1 MIASDR
7 EKSHDAGPRVLLTGP
22 PIDEPGGVANY
33 CRLLLAHLPATDYL
47 QVGSRAGGDP
57 AAGGGPAAGGS
68 PAAGGA
74 GGGHWP
80 RVAVRLMRDYWR
92 FWRALSGERYDGERY
107 DGERYDG
114 GRYDGG
120 RYDGGRYD
128 VVHLNP
134 SLNAKAVLRDAVFLL
149 MAKALR
155 RKVVVLIHGWDRG
168 FERTVRRHF
177 LRPFGWVFFRADA
190 LIVLAES
197 FGRSLREMG
206 CRKPIYTDTTAVA
219 DEVFGGTVA
228 DPDPIVAGGQHE

>member
-7 EKSHDAGPRVLLTGP
+7 EKSHDARPRVLLTGP

-47 QVGSRAGGDP
+47 QVGSRAGG
-57 AAGGGPAAGGS
+57 GPAAGGD

-92 FWRALSGERYDGERY
+92 FWRALS
-107 DGERYDG
+107 
-114 GRYDGG
+114 GG

-190 LIVLAES
+190 TIVLAES

-219 DEVFGGTVA
+219 DEVFGGTAA
-228 DPDPIVAGGQHE
+228 DPYPAVTGGQHE